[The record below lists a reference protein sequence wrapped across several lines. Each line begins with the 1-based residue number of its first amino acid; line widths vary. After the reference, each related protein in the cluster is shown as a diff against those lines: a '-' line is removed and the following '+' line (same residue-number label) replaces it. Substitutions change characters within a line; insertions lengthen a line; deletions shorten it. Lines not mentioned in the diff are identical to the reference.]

1 VWTDGEGTNSYEAF
15 DHDGLSLGANG
26 PFDHADGSV
35 SGGTGEDR
43 FYGVVAASGISA
55 IKLSNTSGGIEVDHL
70 QYDNCFGSTPT
81 TTTTTTLPGGCQVP
95 VGPTFV
101 SLNCRLADLIAAVQ
115 AETQLGKLQ
124 PKLVKAA
131 QKAKQRKEAAEGKC
145 AEGKTKPAGK
155 QLEKVVR
162 KLIQFAH
169 RLRSKAAR
177 KKVAEAVREPLAE
190 TADEIQQDTRE
201 LKDELSCGT

>member
-1 VWTDGEGTNSYEAF
+1 MNRDFVEMLSALSAAGADYLIVGAYAMAAHGWPRATGDIDIWVRPTPDNAARVLRALEAYGAPLF
-15 DHDGLSLGANG
+15 DLS
-26 PFDHADGSV
+26 ADDL
-35 SGGTGEDR
+35 TRPDT
-43 FYGVVAASGISA
+43 A
-55 IKLSNTSGGIEVDHL
+55 
-70 QYDNCFGSTPT
+70 
-81 TTTTTTLPGGCQVP
+81 
-95 VGPTFV
+95 VGPTFA

-131 QKAKQRKEAAEGKC
+131 QKAKQRKEVAEGKC

-190 TADEIQQDTRE
+190 TADEIQQDARE
-201 LKDELSCGT
+201 LKDALSCGT